1 MSLEREMKFGSFL
14 AGYGGLKETRGN
26 VENIDYRRIS
36 IDSRTIAPGELFVA
50 IKGEVH
56 DGHRFVEKALG
67 KKAGAVVVDAEWF
80 GKSQQLPGNEN
91 IVVVADTLDF
101 LQQLGAY
108 HRRQLDVTVVGIT
121 GSNGKTTT
129 REMIA
134 AVLRKKYRV
143 FQSEGNKNNHIGLP
157 LMLLKLQ
164 ESHEI
169 AVIEMGTNHPGEIG
183 LLASLSAP
191 DVAVITNIGKGH
203 IGFFGTLAA
212 VYEEKTA
219 LFRETK
225 PGGTIVLNTD
235 DPLLKDYPCGEM
247 KCVTVGFQGMAN
259 VAGEILGADRL
270 GRYELRAGADLRAR
284 LGVPGKH
291 NTINALLAVAVGE
304 QFAVGHTEISRALT
318 EFSPADQRMEVF
330 EKGETVFVNDAYNAN
345 PNSMHAA
352 VDYVAELDVK
362 KGKRILALG
371 DMLEL
376 GDLAESEHYALGEYI
391 AGKKI
396 DVVFLYGP
404 ESRHTGE
411 GIAAGNKQIDVRW
424 RETHEAIAEELAALL
439 QDDNVVLLKGSRGM
453 KMERVLALLPNLQ
466 ES

>member
-1 MSLEREMKFGSFL
+1 MSAAPDMEFGSFL
-14 AGYGGLKETRGN
+14 AGYGGLKETKGN

-50 IKGEVH
+50 IKGEIH
-56 DGHRFVEKALG
+56 DGHRFVEKTIE
-67 KKAGAVVVDAEWF
+67 KQAGAVVVDANWF
-80 GKSQQLPGNEN
+80 EENRHRLESGN

-108 HRRQLDVTVVGIT
+108 HRRQLDITVVGIT

-134 AVLRKKYRV
+134 AVLSKKHKV

-157 LMLLKLQ
+157 LMLLKLR
-164 ESHEI
+164 ETHDV
-169 AVIEMGTNHPGEIG
+169 AVIELGTNHPGEIA
-183 LLASLSAP
+183 LLTSLSAP

-203 IGFFGTLAA
+203 IGFFGTLVA

-219 LFRETK
+219 LFRGTK
-225 PGGTIVLNTD
+225 PGGTIVLNVD

-247 KCVTVGFQGMAN
+247 KCITVGFSGRPN
-259 VAGEILGADRL
+259 VAGEILEPDRL
-270 GRYELRAGADLRAR
+270 GRYEIRAGAKLHTR

-291 NTINALLAVAVGE
+291 NTINALLAVAVGK
-304 QFAVGHTEISRALT
+304 QFAVGQTEISRALAD
-318 EFSPADQRMEVF
+318 FSPADQRMEVF
-330 EKGETVFVNDAYNAN
+330 EKGENVFINDAYNAN
-345 PNSMHAA
+345 PNSMQAA
-352 VDYVAELDVK
+352 VDYVSDLEVK

-376 GDLAESEHYALGEYI
+376 GDLAESEHYELGEYI
-391 AGKKI
+391 AGKAI

-411 GIAAGNKQIDVRW
+411 GIIAGNRQVDVRW
-424 RETHEAIAEELAALL
+424 RETHESIAEELAALL

-453 KMERVLALLPNLQ
+453 KMERVLALLPDLQ

>member
-1 MSLEREMKFGSFL
+1 MSSEREMKLGSFL
-14 AGYGGLKETRGN
+14 AGYGGLKETSGN

-56 DGHRFVEKALG
+56 DGHRFVEKAFG
-67 KKAGAVVVDAEWF
+67 KMAGAVVVEAEWF
-80 GKSQQLPGNEN
+80 GKNQQLSEN
-91 IVVVADTLDF
+91 RNMVVVADTLDF

-108 HRRQLDVTVVGIT
+108 HRRQMDVTVVGIT

-134 AVLRKKYRV
+134 AVLSKKYRV

-191 DVAVITNIGKGH
+191 DVSVITNIGKGH

-219 LFRETK
+219 LFRQTK

-235 DPLLKDYPCGEM
+235 DPLLKNYPYGEM

-259 VAGEILGADRL
+259 IAGEVLGADRL
-270 GRYELRAGADLRAR
+270 GRYELSAGPDLRAR

-291 NTINALLAVAVGE
+291 NTTNALLTVAVGE
-304 QFAVGHTEISRALT
+304 QFAVGHPEISRALAD
-318 EFSPADQRMEVF
+318 FSPADQRMEVF

-345 PNSMHAA
+345 PNSMQAA
-352 VDYVAELDVK
+352 VDYVAELAVK

-411 GIAAGNKQIDVRW
+411 GITARNKQIDVRW